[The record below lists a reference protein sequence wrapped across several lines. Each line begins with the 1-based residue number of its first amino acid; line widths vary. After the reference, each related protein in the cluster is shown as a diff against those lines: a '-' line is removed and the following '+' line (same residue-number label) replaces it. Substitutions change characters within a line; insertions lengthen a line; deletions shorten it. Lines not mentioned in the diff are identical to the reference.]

1 MSTSI
6 AHGLPGPKT
15 NCNYFTRQFQCLF
28 QKGDGLI
35 FLKYFLWCW
44 SGDATKLGYC
54 GWGSHRRSLLLLN
67 VLWSS
72 NKFALR
78 PDYSTSTPLCF
89 SQCMVHFGRFVK
101 NCVSTCDHTLSVLI
115 TATGLLGQKPLV
127 NRIKWVREVGKMVL
141 YVCDK
146 EWLIRL
152 GYRAHGRSCLA
163 LETAGVDSES

>member
-78 PDYSTSTPLCF
+78 PDYSTSTPLRF
-89 SQCMVHFGRFVK
+89 SQCSVFFFPRENEKCPWNTFLAILATFFTGTFLFSRPQF
-101 NCVSTCDHTLSVLI
+101 CDFLTFF
-115 TATGLLGQKPLV
+115 TPTFFFTGTFFQ
-127 NRIKWVREVGKMVL
+127 IF
-141 YVCDK
+141 
-146 EWLIRL
+146 
-152 GYRAHGRSCLA
+152 HGFTISFH
-163 LETAGVDSES
+163 G